1 MPVNYYYYYCCCCYH
16 YYYYCLCCFYL
27 AEDTVQFRVVWK
39 KRNYEV
45 TFPLDHKV
53 AKLKEHIQQLT
64 GVFHVAYGNDVCR
77 YGNDICCYGNDL
89 CCYGIDICC
98 YGNERQ
104 NIQLSYHI
112 FGFQTFDQFVN
123 RSTGL

>member
-1 MPVNYYYYYCCCCYH
+1 M
-16 YYYYCLCCFYL
+16 

-64 GVFHVAYGNDVCR
+64 GVFHVAMVMMYVAMVMIYVVMVMIYVAMVMIYVAMVTIGRTYSCLTIYLDFKP
-77 YGNDICCYGNDL
+77 L
-89 CCYGIDICC
+89 TS
-98 YGNERQ
+98 
-104 NIQLSYHI
+104 L
-112 FGFQTFDQFVN
+112 
-123 RSTGL
+123 